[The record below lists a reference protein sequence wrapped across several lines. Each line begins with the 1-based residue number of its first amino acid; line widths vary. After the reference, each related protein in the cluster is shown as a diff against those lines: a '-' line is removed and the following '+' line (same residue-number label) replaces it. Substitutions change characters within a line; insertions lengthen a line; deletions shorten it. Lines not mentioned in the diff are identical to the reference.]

1 MKYLL
6 IIAGGGI
13 GALLRYSLS
22 LLAQRQFGN
31 NFPYGTLVVNIIGAF
46 IIGFAWEVSQSLIV
60 SDNIKLFVFMGFL
73 GGLTTF
79 STYSLETVNFFRNNE
94 ITKAFTNIVLSNVSC
109 ILLVF
114 AGYLS
119 ARYLMKLIR

>member
-6 IIAGGGI
+6 IVAGGGI

-22 LLAQRQFGN
+22 LLAQKQLGN
-31 NFPYGTLVVNIIGAF
+31 SFPHGTLAVNIIGAF
-46 IIGFAWEVSQSLIV
+46 IIGFAWEVSQSLII

-79 STYSLETVNFFRNNE
+79 STYSLETVNYFRNNE
-94 ITKAFTNIVLSNVSC
+94 ITKAFLNIVLSNISC
-109 ILLVF
+109 IILVF

-119 ARYLMKLIR
+119 ARYLMKFIR